1 MLSRVRLAARR
12 AGVPGERVW
21 LLEGALHT
29 AMLPR
34 VAGAS
39 PLPSESN
46 PAFLHPGRTV
56 LILLDDLAET
66 DVGTLAVGALAESRD
81 LRLRVGRG
89 AVRELLLGS
98 AWSEPS
104 DEGGRSR
111 RSGVEGAPRR
121 GLDPRRPGGAWTPD
135 AALELWDAL
144 PVLDWF
150 GTGTPADGELRE
162 RLASEA
168 PAVLR
173 LTLAEALDHL
183 RHAHL
188 WDSRA
193 ERVRARELAEDVLAP
208 LAPLAHPILER
219 RLSWWTRRVGRNQRR
234 FE

>member
-12 AGVPGERVW
+12 TGVPGERVR

-29 AMLPR
+29 AMRPR

-39 PLPSESN
+39 PLPSERH

-56 LILLDDLAET
+56 LILLEDLAET
-66 DVGTLAVGALAESRD
+66 DARTLAVGALAESRD

-104 DEGGRSR
+104 NEGGRSR
-111 RSGVEGAPRR
+111 RSGVEDA
-121 GLDPRRPGGAWTPD
+121 PGGGWTPD
-135 AALELWDAL
+135 VALELWDAL
-144 PVLDWF
+144 PELDWF

-188 WDSRA
+188 WESRA
-193 ERVRARELAEDVLAP
+193 ERVRARQLAEDVLAP

-219 RLSWWTRRVGRNQRR
+219 RLSWWTRRVGRDRRR